1 MPNQGTGPGEPQ
13 FWGETNKANF
23 NLPESRGIST
33 LTRQLTSEA
42 SERGM
47 RIDQIFS
54 RSGVLTSFS

>member
-13 FWGETNKANF
+13 FWGETCRATLP
-23 NLPESRGIST
+23 LPESRGIST

-47 RIDQIFS
+47 HID
-54 RSGVLTSFS
+54 